1 MIDLKID
8 ITKELDLD
16 VLLKKLELN
25 DLFSFEYDEI
35 KKLRKL
41 ITDKINVDDILLE
54 LRKEFKTI
62 TISDSYYKFFD
73 DDDIRNKIKSKKSIF
88 SNNTVFNKVLVKSEI
103 YNSENWF
110 GIGYQYDGVIIFS
123 KTGFIVGTIDKE
135 ILEEKKWELK
145 SFITDTEKRKYFEI
159 GFGYISCDFLK
170 STRGFKM
177 RREIEKIFINLLKKD
192 ILISVEKSLKEFS
205 IYIKKKKVE
214 FENSKVELLSKLD
227 KDNNGIIDV
236 IEDNN
241 EFSLLMK
248 KHQKVIIEKGKEF
261 NQNYTH
267 QFIKV
272 GNYIKKK
279 RNNLQLIFDSIKMIE
294 DQNELEDYLK
304 ILENEIHTYNLLLF
318 NSLNLLVSL
327 IEDDQITFYDI
338 YEKFDKFNI
347 FNSNWE
353 NEHSDKL
360 TTLNKE
366 VSELNSNI
374 KGLMNEISEI
384 GYMIWSSLED
394 LSYIT
399 ENSTNMLN
407 NRLGEINSSLNTNN
421 LLTMIQTYQTYQINK
436 NTKSLRG

>member
-1 MIDLKID
+1 MIDLDFNI
-8 ITKELDLD
+8 IKELDLD
-16 VLLKKLELN
+16 VLLKKHELN
-25 DLFSFEYDEI
+25 DLFSFEYDEK
-35 KKLRKL
+35 KKLEKL
-41 ITDKINVDDILLE
+41 ITDKINVDDILSE

-73 DDDIRNKIKSKKSIF
+73 DDDIRNKIKPKKSIF

-110 GIGYQYDGVIIFS
+110 GIGYQYDGIIIVS

-135 ILEEKKWELK
+135 KLEEKKWELK
-145 SFITDTEKRKYFEI
+145 IFIMNGEKRNYFNLD
-159 GFGYISCDFLK
+159 FGHIYLDFLR
-170 STRGFKM
+170 STD
-177 RREIEKIFINLLKKD
+177 EIEKIVRNLFKKE

-205 IYIKKKKVE
+205 IYIKKKKSE
-214 FENSKVELLSKLD
+214 FENSKVDLLSKLD

-279 RNNLQLIFDSIKMIE
+279 RNNLQLIFDSIKKIE

-353 NEHSDKL
+353 NELSDKL

-407 NRLGEINSSLNTNN
+407 NSLGEINSSLDTNN
-421 LLTMIQTYQTYQINK
+421 LLTMIQTYQMYKVNK
-436 NTKSLRG
+436 NTKSLKG

>member
-1 MIDLKID
+1 MIDLDFKI
-8 ITKELDLD
+8 IKELDLD
-16 VLLKKLELN
+16 SLLNKLELN
-25 DLFSFEYDEI
+25 DFFSIEFEEI
-35 KKLRKL
+35 QKLENL
-41 ITDKINVDDILLE
+41 ITDKINIDNILLE
-54 LRKEFKTI
+54 LRKEFKNI
-62 TISDSYYKFFD
+62 TISDSYNKFYD
-73 DDDIRNKIKSKKSIF
+73 DDDIRDKIKPKKSIF
-88 SNNTVFNKVLVKSEI
+88 SNNTVFNKVLIKSNT
-103 YNSENWF
+103 YTNENWF
-110 GIGYQYDGVIIFS
+110 GIGYQYDGIFMISKSGVIS
-123 KTGFIVGTIDKE
+123 GTIHNE
-135 ILEEKKWELK
+135 ELEEKKLELK
-145 SFITDTEKRKYFEI
+145 VYINKGFSKNYFNV
-159 GFGYISCDFLK
+159 GFGHLYIYYPKRDSEFEE
-170 STRGFKM
+170 TVRNVFK
-177 RREIEKIFINLLKKD
+177 REILT
-192 ILISVEKSLKEFS
+192 SVEKSLKEFS
-205 IYIKKKKVE
+205 IYIKKKKSE
-214 FENSKVELLSKLD
+214 FENSKVDLLSKLD

-248 KHQKVIIEKGKEF
+248 KHQNTILEKGKEF

-279 RNNLQLIFDSIKMIE
+279 RNNLQLIFDSIKKIE

-304 ILENEIHTYNLLLF
+304 VLENEIHTYNLLLF

-327 IEDDQITFYDI
+327 IEDDLITFYDI

-353 NEHSDKL
+353 NELSDKL

-366 VSELNSNI
+366 VSKLNSNI

-384 GYMIWSSLED
+384 GFMIWTSLED

-407 NRLGEINSSLNTNN
+407 DNLREINSSLDTNN
-421 LLTMIQTYQTYQINK
+421 LLTMIQTYQTYKTNQ
-436 NTKSLRG
+436 NTKFLRG